1 MADIPNT
8 PEAPLESQSD
18 PKPRKNPIQRLV
30 VHAFKRTLKRGLR
43 PALNRLLVHYSQVG
57 DPVVFDNDTFPWVRR
72 LEAGFSDIRQEALTL
87 YDLRDCLP
95 TFHEVSPYQKRI
107 SKGDNWK
114 TAWLHGFGH
123 DSEVAQSLCPRTTA
137 LLAEVPDLQTALFS
151 MLSPGTH
158 IPKHRGV
165 YKGLINFHLAL
176 VVPKEA
182 DRCRMA
188 VGDETVSWRE
198 GHAYVFDDTNP
209 HEVWNETGDERIVL
223 MLQFHRPFRSPGHQ
237 LSKLFLWVLQIT
249 PYLRKPRQ
257 NVLESDERL
266 RKVAEERGLLKAT

>member
-1 MADIPNT
+1 MPDRPAEPVS
-8 PEAPLESQSD
+8 PAKP
-18 PKPRKNPIQRLV
+18 PKSALKRLAT
-30 VHAFKRTLKRGLR
+30 HAFKRTLKRGLR

-57 DPVVFDNDTFPWVRR
+57 DPVVFDNAVFPWVRR
-72 LEAGFSDIRQEALTL
+72 LEDRYEEVRHEALRL
-87 YDLRDCLP
+87 YDLRDALP
-95 TFHEVSPYQKRI
+95 TFHQVSPYQQRI
-107 SKGDNWK
+107 SKGDDWK

-123 DSEVAQSLCPRTTA
+123 DSQVAQSLCPRTTE
-137 LLAEVPDLQTALFS
+137 LLAEVPDVQTAFFS

-176 VVPKEA
+176 VVPKDA

-188 VGDETVSWRE
+188 VADETISWRE
-198 GHAYVFDDTNP
+198 GRGYVFDDTNP

-223 MLQFHRPFRSPGHQ
+223 MIQFHRPFRAPGHQ
-237 LSKLFLWVLQIT
+237 LSKLFLWGLQFT
-249 PYLRKPRQ
+249 PYLRKPRR

-266 RKVAEERGLLKAT
+266 RKVAEERGLLPAT